1 MHMQAE
7 VFDWRARIN
16 IDPGVQSGV
25 PVVKG
30 RRVPL
35 YVLVGHMAGG
45 DTWERIAE
53 AYQLSNDDV
62 RAALAFA
69 SYLLHQRGLSIPP
82 EKDEDFDDDEG
93 WTTLA

>member
-1 MHMQAE
+1 MQAE
-7 VFDWRARIN
+7 AFDLRARIN
-16 IDPGVQSGV
+16 IDPRVQSGV

-45 DTWERIAE
+45 DTAERIAE
-53 AYQLSNDDV
+53 AYQVSIDDV
-62 RAALAFA
+62 RAALAFG
-69 SYLLHQRGLSIPP
+69 SYMLDQRGLSIPP
-82 EKDEDFDDDEG
+82 QEDEDFDDEG

>member
-25 PVVKG
+25 LVVKG

-35 YVLVGHMAGG
+35 YVLVGHMANG
-45 DTWERIAE
+45 DTAERIAE
-53 AYQLSNDDV
+53 AYQVSVDDV
-62 RAALAFA
+62 HATLAFA

-82 EKDEDFDDDEG
+82 EEEEDFDDEG

>member
-35 YVLVGHMAGG
+35 YVLVGHIAGG
-45 DTWERIAE
+45 DTAERVAE
-53 AYQLSNDDV
+53 AYQVNVDDV

-69 SYLLHQRGLSIPP
+69 SYLLDQRALTIPS
-82 EKDEDFDDDEG
+82 EEEDEDEEG

>member
-1 MHMQAE
+1 MQAE

-16 IDPGVQSGV
+16 IDPNVQSGV

-45 DTWERIAE
+45 DTAERIPE
-53 AYQLSNDDV
+53 AYQVSIDDV

-69 SYLLHQRGLSIPP
+69 SYLLDQRGLLIPP
-82 EKDEDFDDDEG
+82 EEEDDFDDEEG
-93 WTTLA
+93 WTILA